1 MKRNSKA
8 VTIRDVASKAGVSVT
23 TVSRVL
29 NGKHDI
35 SEATIQKVLAVVQE
49 LGYASSLA
57 ARGMRSHRTN
67 LLGLILH
74 DVASLYS
81 QEIMRGVNQVIAKID
96 KDLIIYT
103 SGGLDRENVAQHER
117 HYVALLNGSVTD
129 GAIVVTPTATQFTTH
144 APLVIIDPNNES
156 PDYPAIIA
164 TNQEGALAAMSYLTD
179 LGHRR
184 IGHIA
189 GEMKLISANQR
200 LQGYKDGLA
209 AAGIPL
215 NEDLI
220 EMGDYTTETAVI
232 CARKLLSLPERPT
245 AIFAAND
252 VSAIGVYQAARE
264 LGLQIPG
271 DLSVIGF
278 DNLRE
283 AAQLNPPLTTI
294 DQSLEKM
301 GIIATE
307 MLVELVKGKS
317 LPINP
322 AEEGHLYK
330 IPTQLV
336 IRDSCAPVPHHSP
349 DEHLVHTW
357 WPNSDEPLKK
367 TGGSLLRTMYHPFSP

>member
-1 MKRNSKA
+1 MRRNSKA
-8 VTIRDVASKAGVSVT
+8 VTIRDVANKAGVSVT

-29 NGKHDI
+29 NGKDDI
-35 SEATIQKVLAVVQE
+35 SEATIQKVLAVVEE

-81 QEIMRGVNQVIAKID
+81 QEIMRGVNQVIAQID

-117 HYVALLNGSVTD
+117 YYVALLNGSITD

-144 APLVIIDPNNES
+144 APLVIIDPNNET

-220 EMGDYTTETAVI
+220 EIGDYTTETAVI
-232 CARKLLSLPERPT
+232 CARKLLSLPNRPT

-264 LGLQIPG
+264 FGLQIPR

-283 AAQLNPPLTTI
+283 AASLNPTLTTI
-294 DQSLEKM
+294 DQSIEKM
-301 GIIATE
+301 GSMATE
-307 MLVELVKGKS
+307 MIVKLVTGEPI
-317 LPINP
+317 PINS
-322 AEEGHLYK
+322 AEEGNLYK

-336 IRDSCAPVPHHSP
+336 IRDSCAAVPYP
-349 DEHLVHTW
+349 LQ
-357 WPNSDEPLKK
+357 DEPSSTYLV
-367 TGGSLLRTMYHPFSP
+367 TQ

>member
-1 MKRNSKA
+1 MQRNSKA
-8 VTIRDVASKAGVSVT
+8 VTIRDVANKAGVSVT

-29 NGKHDI
+29 NGKDDI
-35 SEATIQKVLAVVQE
+35 SEETLTKVQAVVQE

-67 LLGLILH
+67 LIGLILH

-81 QEIMRGVNQVIAKID
+81 QEIMRGVNQAIAKID

-117 HYVALLNGSVTD
+117 YYVALLNGSITD
-129 GAIVVTPTATQFTTH
+129 GAIMVTPTATQFTTH
-144 APLVIIDPNNES
+144 APLVIIDPNNAT

-164 TNQEGALAAMSYLTD
+164 TNQEGALAAMKYLTD

-215 NEDLI
+215 NENLI

-252 VSAIGVYQAARE
+252 VSAIGVYQAAKE
-264 LGLQIPG
+264 LGLDIPG
-271 DLSVIGF
+271 DLSVVGF

-283 AAQLNPPLTTI
+283 AVYLNPPLTTI

-301 GIIATE
+301 GTIATE
-307 MLVELVKGKS
+307 MLVDLVKGKS

-322 AEEGHLYK
+322 TA
-330 IPTQLV
+330 
-336 IRDSCAPVPHHSP
+336 
-349 DEHLVHTW
+349 
-357 WPNSDEPLKK
+357 
-367 TGGSLLRTMYHPFSP
+367 

>member
-1 MKRNSKA
+1 MMKTNSKA
-8 VTIRDVASKAGVSVT
+8 ITIRDVANKAGVSVT

-29 NGKHDI
+29 NGKDDI
-35 SEATIQKVLAVVQE
+35 SEVTTQKVLAVVEE

-57 ARGMRSHRTN
+57 ARGMRSRRTN
-67 LLGLILH
+67 LIGLILH

-81 QEIMRGVNQVIAKID
+81 QEIMRGVNQAIAKID

-129 GAIVVTPTATQFTTH
+129 GAIMVTPTATQFTTH
-144 APLVIIDPNNES
+144 APLVIIDPNNET

-209 AAGIPL
+209 AAGISL
-215 NEDLI
+215 NENLI

-232 CARKLLSLPERPT
+232 CARKLLSLRERPT

-317 LPINP
+317 LLINP
-322 AEEGHLYK
+322 VEEGNLYK

-336 IRDSCAPVPHHSP
+336 IRDSCAPVPCHSP
-349 DEHLVHTW
+349 DEASGTYLVT
-357 WPNSDEPLKK
+357 K
-367 TGGSLLRTMYHPFSP
+367 

>member
-29 NGKHDI
+29 NGKDDI
-35 SEATIQKVLAVVQE
+35 SEETTKKVLAVVQD

-57 ARGMRSHRTN
+57 ARGMRSHRIN
-67 LLGLILH
+67 LIGLILH
-74 DVASLYS
+74 DVASSYS
-81 QEIMRGVNQVIAKID
+81 QDIMYGVNQVIAKLD

-117 HYVALLNGSVTD
+117 YYVALLNGSITD
-129 GAIVVTPTATQFTTH
+129 GAIVVTPTATQFTSH
-144 APLVIIDPNNES
+144 APLVIIDPNNEN

-164 TNQEGALAAMSYLTD
+164 TNQEGALAAMNYLTD
-179 LGHRR
+179 LGHCR

-215 NEDLI
+215 NEELI
-220 EMGDYTTETAVI
+220 EIGDYTTETAVI
-232 CARKLLSLPERPT
+232 CARKLLSLPDRPT

-252 VSAIGVYQAARE
+252 MSAMGVYQAARE
-264 LGLQIPG
+264 FDLQIPE

-283 AAQLNPPLTTI
+283 SAYLDPPLTTI
-294 DQSLEKM
+294 DQFLEKM
-301 GIIATE
+301 AIMATE
-307 MLVELVKGKS
+307 MLVKLVKGEC
-317 LPINP
+317 PPPNP
-322 AEEGHLYK
+322 NEESNLYK
-330 IPTQLV
+330 IPAQLV
-336 IRDSCAPVPHHSP
+336 IRDSCTS
-349 DEHLVHTW
+349 VHPTQ
-357 WPNSDEPLKK
+357 
-367 TGGSLLRTMYHPFSP
+367 

>member
-1 MKRNSKA
+1 MRRNSKA
-8 VTIRDVASKAGVSVT
+8 VTIRDVANKAGVSVT

-29 NGKHDI
+29 NGKDDI
-35 SEATIQKVLAVVQE
+35 SEATLKKVLAVVQE

-57 ARGMRSHRTN
+57 ARGMRSHRTH
-67 LLGLILH
+67 LIGLILH

-81 QEIMRGVNQVIAKID
+81 QEIMSGVNQAIAKID

-117 HYVALLNGSVTD
+117 YYVSLLNGSITD

-209 AAGIPL
+209 ATGIPL

-317 LPINP
+317 IPIDP

-336 IRDSCAPVPHHSP
+336 IRDSCAPVPYYS
-349 DEHLVHTW
+349 T
-357 WPNSDEPLKK
+357 DEPSGTYLMTK
-367 TGGSLLRTMYHPFSP
+367 

>member
-8 VTIRDVASKAGVSVT
+8 VTIRDVANKAGVSVT

-29 NGKHDI
+29 NGKDDI
-35 SEATIQKVLAVVQE
+35 SEETTNKVLAVVQD

-67 LLGLILH
+67 LIGLILH

-81 QEIMRGVNQVIAKID
+81 QEIMRGVNRAIAKID
-96 KDLIIYT
+96 KDLIVYT
-103 SGGLDRENVAQHER
+103 SGGLNRENVAQHER
-117 HYVALLNGSVTD
+117 YYVALLNGSITD

-144 APLVIIDPNNES
+144 APLVIIDPNTGT

-164 TNQEGALAAMSYLTD
+164 TNEEGALAAMKYLTG

-189 GEMKLISANQR
+189 GSMELISANQR
-200 LQGYKDGLA
+200 LQGFKDGLA

-215 NEDLI
+215 DEDLI
-220 EMGDYTTETAVI
+220 EYGDYTTETAVA
-232 CARKLLSLPERPT
+232 CVHKLLSLPDRPT

-252 VSAIGVYQAARE
+252 MSAIGVYQAARE

-283 AAQLNPPLTTI
+283 AASLNPPLTTI
-294 DQSLEKM
+294 DQAIEQM
-301 GIIATE
+301 GTIATE
-307 MLVELVKGKS
+307 MLVKLVEGES

-322 AEEGHLYK
+322 TDEGHLHK

-336 IRDSCAPVPHHSP
+336 IRGSCVSVSAV
-349 DEHLVHTW
+349 
-357 WPNSDEPLKK
+357 EPSGTL
-367 TGGSLLRTMYHPFSP
+367 

>member
-1 MKRNSKA
+1 MRTNLRA
-8 VTIRDVASKAGVSVT
+8 VTIRDVANKAGVSVT

-29 NGKHDI
+29 NGKDDI
-35 SEATIQKVLAVVQE
+35 SEATSQKVLAVVEE

-57 ARGMRSHRTN
+57 ARGMRSRRTN
-67 LLGLILH
+67 LIGLILH

-81 QEIMRGVNQVIAKID
+81 QEIMRGVNQAIAGID

-117 HYVALLNGSVTD
+117 YYVALLNGSITD

-144 APLVIIDPNNES
+144 APLVIIDPNNEA

-189 GEMKLISANQR
+189 GEMKLISASQR

-209 AAGIPL
+209 AAGISL

-232 CARKLLSLPERPT
+232 CARKLLSLRERPT

-278 DNLRE
+278 DNLRD
-283 AAQLNPPLTTI
+283 AAHLNPPLTTI

-301 GIIATE
+301 GTMATE
-307 MLVELVKGKS
+307 MIVELVKGKP

-322 AEEGHLYK
+322 AEEGNLYK
-330 IPTQLV
+330 IPTKLV
-336 IRDSCAPVPHHSP
+336 IRESCAPVPYRST
-349 DEHLVHTW
+349 DEASGTYPVT
-357 WPNSDEPLKK
+357 K
-367 TGGSLLRTMYHPFSP
+367 

>member
-1 MKRNSKA
+1 MKTNSKA
-8 VTIRDVASKAGVSVT
+8 VTIRDVANKAGVSVT

-29 NGKHDI
+29 NGKDDI
-35 SEATIQKVLAVVQE
+35 SEVTIQKVQAVVEE

-103 SGGLDRENVAQHER
+103 SGGLNRENVAQHER

-129 GAIVVTPTATQFTTH
+129 GAIMVTPTATQFTTH

-209 AAGIPL
+209 AVGIPL

-278 DNLRE
+278 DNLRD
-283 AAQLNPPLTTI
+283 ATYLNPPLTTI

-301 GIIATE
+301 GTIATE
-307 MLVELVKGKS
+307 MLVALVKGKS

-322 AEEGHLYK
+322 AEEGNLYK
-330 IPTQLV
+330 IPTQLI
-336 IRDSCAPVPHHSP
+336 IRDSCAPVPYPSP
-349 DEHLVHTW
+349 DAPSGTNLVT
-357 WPNSDEPLKK
+357 K
-367 TGGSLLRTMYHPFSP
+367 

>member
-1 MKRNSKA
+1 MIRNSKA
-8 VTIRDVASKAGVSVT
+8 VTIRDVAGKAGVSVT

-29 NGKHDI
+29 NGKDDI
-35 SEATIQKVLAVVQE
+35 SEATIQKVLAVVE
-49 LGYASSLA
+49 EMGYASSLA

-129 GAIVVTPTATQFTTH
+129 GAIMVTPTATQFTTH

-164 TNQEGALAAMSYLTD
+164 TNREGALAAMSYLTD

-189 GEMKLISANQR
+189 GEMKLISANRR

-209 AAGIPL
+209 AVGIPL

-220 EMGDYTTETAVI
+220 EIGDYTTETAMI
-232 CARKLLSLPERPT
+232 CARKLLSLLDRPT

-271 DLSVIGF
+271 DLSVVGF
-278 DNLRE
+278 DNLRD

-317 LPINP
+317 LPINL
-322 AEEGHLYK
+322 AEQGNLYK
-330 IPTQLV
+330 IPTRLV
-336 IRDSCAPVPHHSP
+336 IRDSCAPVPCLSP
-349 DEHLVHTW
+349 DEASGTYLVT
-357 WPNSDEPLKK
+357 K
-367 TGGSLLRTMYHPFSP
+367 

>member
-29 NGKHDI
+29 NGKDDI
-35 SEATIQKVLAVVQE
+35 SKPTILKVQAVVEE

-103 SGGLDRENVAQHER
+103 SGGLNRENVAQHER

-129 GAIVVTPTATQFTTH
+129 GAIMVTPTATQFTTH

-215 NEDLI
+215 DQDLI
-220 EMGDYTTETAVI
+220 EIGDYTTETALI
-232 CARKLLSLPERPT
+232 CARKLLSLPDRPT

-264 LGLQIPG
+264 LGLQIPR

-278 DNLRE
+278 DNLRD
-283 AAQLNPPLTTI
+283 AVQLNPPLTTI
-294 DQSLEKM
+294 DQALEKM
-301 GIIATE
+301 GTIATE

-336 IRDSCAPVPHHSP
+336 IRDSCAPVPS
-349 DEHLVHTW
+349 
-357 WPNSDEPLKK
+357 SFA
-367 TGGSLLRTMYHPFSP
+367 R

>member
-1 MKRNSKA
+1 MKRNPKA
-8 VTIRDVASKAGVSVT
+8 VTIRDVASKSGVSVT

-29 NGKHDI
+29 NGKDDI
-35 SEATIQKVLAVVQE
+35 SEETTKKVLAVVQD

-67 LLGLILH
+67 LIGLILH

-81 QEIMRGVNQVIAKID
+81 QEIMRGVNQVIARID

-129 GAIVVTPTATQFTTH
+129 GAIMVTPTATQFTTY
-144 APLVIIDPNNES
+144 APLVIIDPNNEC

-209 AAGIPL
+209 AVGIPL
-215 NEDLI
+215 EDLI
-220 EMGDYTTETAVI
+220 EIGDYTTETAVI
-232 CARKLLSLPERPT
+232 CARKLLSLPDRPT

-278 DNLRE
+278 DNLRD

-322 AEEGHLYK
+322 AEEGNLYK

-336 IRDSCAPVPHHSP
+336 IRDSCAPVPCHSP
-349 DEHLVHTW
+349 DEASGTYLVT
-357 WPNSDEPLKK
+357 K
-367 TGGSLLRTMYHPFSP
+367 

>member
-1 MKRNSKA
+1 MRTNLRA
-8 VTIRDVASKAGVSVT
+8 VTIRDVANKAGVSVT

-29 NGKHDI
+29 NGKDDI
-35 SEATIQKVLAVVQE
+35 SEATSQKVLAVVEE

-57 ARGMRSHRTN
+57 ARGMRSRRTN
-67 LLGLILH
+67 LIGLILH

-81 QEIMRGVNQVIAKID
+81 QEIMRGVNQAIAGID

-117 HYVALLNGSVTD
+117 YYVALLNGSITD

-144 APLVIIDPNNES
+144 APLVIIDPNNEA

-215 NEDLI
+215 NQDLI
-220 EMGDYTTETAVI
+220 EIGDYTTETAVI
-232 CARKLLSLPERPT
+232 CARKLLSLPNRPT

-252 VSAIGVYQAARE
+252 ASAIGVYQAARE

-283 AAQLNPPLTTI
+283 AVYLNPQLTTI

-301 GIIATE
+301 GTIATE
-307 MLVELVKGKS
+307 MLVALVKGKP

-322 AEEGHLYK
+322 AQEGNLYK
-330 IPTQLV
+330 IPTELI
-336 IRDSCAPVPHHSP
+336 IRDSCAPVPYRP
-349 DEHLVHTW
+349 ADEASGAYLVT
-357 WPNSDEPLKK
+357 K
-367 TGGSLLRTMYHPFSP
+367 

>member
-8 VTIRDVASKAGVSVT
+8 VTIRDVANKAGVSVT

-29 NGKHDI
+29 NSKDDI

-129 GAIVVTPTATQFTTH
+129 GAIMVTPTATQFTTH
-144 APLVIIDPNNES
+144 APLVIIDPNNET
-156 PDYPAIIA
+156 PDYPAVIA
-164 TNQEGALAAMSYLTD
+164 TNQEGALVAMNYLTD

-220 EMGDYTTETAVI
+220 EIGDYTTETAMI
-232 CARKLLSLPERPT
+232 CARKLLSLADRPT

-252 VSAIGVYQAARE
+252 MSAMGVYEAARE
-264 LGLQIPG
+264 FGLQIPG

-283 AAQLNPPLTTI
+283 AAYLNPPLTTI

-301 GIIATE
+301 GTIATE

-322 AEEGHLYK
+322 AEEGNLYK

-336 IRDSCAPVPHHSP
+336 IRDSCAPVPYPSP
-349 DEHLVHTW
+349 DELSGTYMVT
-357 WPNSDEPLKK
+357 K
-367 TGGSLLRTMYHPFSP
+367 

>member
-1 MKRNSKA
+1 MPKNSKA

-29 NGKHDI
+29 NGKDDI
-35 SEATIQKVLAVVQE
+35 SEETTKKVLTVVQD

-67 LLGLILH
+67 LIGLILH

-117 HYVALLNGSVTD
+117 YYVALLNGSITD
-129 GAIVVTPTATQFTTH
+129 GAIMVTPTATQFTTH
-144 APLVIIDPNNES
+144 APLVIIDPNNET

-164 TNQEGALAAMSYLTD
+164 TNQEGALAAMNYLID

-189 GEMKLISANQR
+189 GEMKLVSANQR

-209 AAGIPL
+209 AVGIPIQ
-215 NEDLI
+215 EDLI
-220 EMGDYTTETAVI
+220 QIGDYTTETAVI
-232 CARKLLSLPERPT
+232 CARKLLSLPDRPT

-252 VSAIGVYQAARE
+252 MSAIGVYQAAEE

-271 DLSVIGF
+271 DLSMVGF

-283 AAQLNPPLTTI
+283 AAYLDPPLTTI
-294 DQSLEKM
+294 DQAIEKM
-301 GIIATE
+301 GTMAAE
-307 MLVELVKGKS
+307 MLVKLVRGES

-322 AEEGHLYK
+322 AEEGNLYK
-330 IPTQLV
+330 MP
-336 IRDSCAPVPHHSP
+336 
-349 DEHLVHTW
+349 
-357 WPNSDEPLKK
+357 
-367 TGGSLLRTMYHPFSP
+367 

>member
-1 MKRNSKA
+1 MRTNSKA
-8 VTIRDVASKAGVSVT
+8 ITIRDVANKAGVSVT

-29 NGKHDI
+29 NGKDDI
-35 SEATIQKVLAVVQE
+35 SEPTIQKVLAVVQE

-67 LLGLILH
+67 LIGLILH

-81 QEIMRGVNQVIAKID
+81 QEIMRGVNQAIASID

-103 SGGLDRENVAQHER
+103 SGGLNRENVAQHER

-129 GAIVVTPTATQFTTH
+129 GAIMVTPTATQFTTH
-144 APLVIIDPNNES
+144 APLVIIDPNTEA

-164 TNQEGALAAMSYLTD
+164 TNQEGALAAMSFLID
-179 LGHRR
+179 LGHHR

-189 GEMKLISANQR
+189 GEMKLISASQR

-232 CARKLLSLPERPT
+232 CAHKLLSLPDRPT

-252 VSAIGVYQAARE
+252 ASAIGVYQAARE
-264 LGLQIPG
+264 LGLQIPV

-278 DNLRE
+278 DNLRD
-283 AAQLNPPLTTI
+283 AAHLNPPLTTI
-294 DQSLEKM
+294 DQPLEKM
-301 GIIATE
+301 GTIATE

-322 AEEGHLYK
+322 AEPANLYK

-336 IRDSCAPVPHHSP
+336 IRDSCAPVPCHSP
-349 DEHLVHTW
+349 DEASGTYLVT
-357 WPNSDEPLKK
+357 K
-367 TGGSLLRTMYHPFSP
+367 

>member
-8 VTIRDVASKAGVSVT
+8 VTIRDVANKAGVSVT

-29 NGKHDI
+29 NGKDDI
-35 SEATIQKVLAVVQE
+35 SEATNQKVLAVVQE

-144 APLVIIDPNNES
+144 APLVIIDPNTES
-156 PDYPAIIA
+156 PEYPAIIA

-215 NEDLI
+215 NQDLI
-220 EMGDYTTETAVI
+220 EIGDYTTETAVI
-232 CARKLLSLPERPT
+232 CARKLLSLPNRPT

-252 VSAIGVYQAARE
+252 ASAIGVYQAARE

-271 DLSVIGF
+271 DLAVIGF

-283 AAQLNPPLTTI
+283 AAYLNPPLTTI

-301 GIIATE
+301 GTIATE

-322 AEEGHLYK
+322 AEEGNLYK

-336 IRDSCAPVPHHSP
+336 IRDSCAPVPYHSP
-349 DEHLVHTW
+349 NKSSSTYPV
-357 WPNSDEPLKK
+357 SI
-367 TGGSLLRTMYHPFSP
+367 

>member
-1 MKRNSKA
+1 MKRNSKV

-29 NGKHDI
+29 NGKDDI
-35 SEATIQKVLAVVQE
+35 SEATIQKVLAIVEE

-81 QEIMRGVNQVIAKID
+81 QEIMRGVNQVIAKLD

-117 HYVALLNGSVTD
+117 YYVALLNGSIID
-129 GAIVVTPTATQFTTH
+129 GAIMVTPTATQFTTH

-164 TNQEGALAAMSYLTD
+164 TNQEGALAAMNYLIE

-184 IGHIA
+184 IGHIT

-215 NEDLI
+215 NQGLI
-220 EMGDYTTETAVI
+220 EIGDYTTETAVV
-232 CARKLLSLPERPT
+232 CAHKLLSLPDRPT

-252 VSAIGVYQAARE
+252 MSAIGVYQAARD
-264 LGLQIPG
+264 LDLQIPG

-283 AAQLNPPLTTI
+283 AAHLKPPLTTI

-301 GIIATE
+301 GTIATE

-317 LPINP
+317 LPINQ
-322 AEEGHLYK
+322 AEEGNLYK

-336 IRDSCAPVPHHSP
+336 IRDSCAPVPCYSP
-349 DEHLVHTW
+349 DEASGTCLV
-357 WPNSDEPLKK
+357 SK
-367 TGGSLLRTMYHPFSP
+367 